1 MGGYLYR
8 PPRPTGAW
16 SSDEP
21 SGSSIVIILGIRYFD
36 RVGFLWYNR
45 RAGRCTLRPERRM
58 RRSNFA
64 ERA

>member
-1 MGGYLYR
+1 MGSL
-8 PPRPTGAW
+8 A
-16 SSDEP
+16 SDEV
-21 SGSSIVIILGIRYFD
+21 SGSGLDIILGIRYFD
-36 RVGFLWYNR
+36 HVGFLWYNP